1 MDKILL
7 FGILFFAFMTVYNL
21 IISIK
26 RKESIASAIVCF
38 LMTLMV
44 LLIFLNQIF
53 YGLLCFVATTIIATI
68 YLVKVMLKP
77 SELSKSWGEKIS
89 KELEK
94 KGCKDSLKLKDFLR
108 WRGFA
113 KIAVKYGAKKAAF
126 FYASFIVASISLL
139 LLFFCVIFPEV
150 AQISL
155 GEWIS
160 SIAIGFIFLYYV
172 SSKVFE
178 KALKDMN
185 TNE

>member
-7 FGILFFAFMTVYNL
+7 FGILFFAFMTLYNL
-21 IISIK
+21 KIAIKQKKDFIPAIIG
-26 RKESIASAIVCF
+26 F
-38 LMTLMV
+38 LFTLMV
-44 LLIFLNQIF
+44 LLVYFKQIF
-53 YGLLCFVATTIIATI
+53 YGLMCITVIAVISII

-94 KGCKDSLKLKDFLR
+94 KGCKDPLKLKDFLR

-160 SIAIGFIFLYYV
+160 FIAIGFIFLYYV

-178 KALKDMN
+178 KALKDVN